1 MFDYK
6 SIFGLTKRYI
16 NEEEIMRK
24 KIV

>member
-6 SIFGLTKRYI
+6 SIFKLTKRYI

-24 KIV
+24 KM